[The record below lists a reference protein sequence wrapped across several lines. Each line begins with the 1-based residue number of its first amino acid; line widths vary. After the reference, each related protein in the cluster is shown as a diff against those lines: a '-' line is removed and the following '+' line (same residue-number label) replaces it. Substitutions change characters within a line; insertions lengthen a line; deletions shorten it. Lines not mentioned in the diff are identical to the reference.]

1 MQLPELCIRRPVM
14 TTLLMAAFVIF
25 GVLAY
30 HALPVSELPS
40 VDFPTISVSASL
52 PGASPETMAAAVAT
66 PLESQFSTIA
76 GLDSM
81 SSTSAQGSTSIT
93 LQFALDRNIDAAAQD
108 VQTAIATAQR
118 QLPADMPTP
127 PSFRKVNPADSP
139 IFYIVMQSPTLP
151 LSVVNEYAETMLA
164 QRLSTITGVA
174 QVRVFGSQ
182 KFAVRIQA
190 DPDQL
195 AARDI
200 GLDELQKAIQDS
212 NVNQPVGSFDGPQQ
226 SIAIKTNGQLE
237 TAAAYGPLIV
247 AYRNGAPVRLNEVAT
262 PLDSV
267 ENNKVASWYVD
278 RRAIVLAIQRQ
289 PGANTVA
296 TVDAIKAVLPAFQAN
311 LPASIELKVLYDRS
325 ESIRESIGD
334 VQFTLMLAGALVIL
348 VILLFLRTLSATLIP
363 SLALPISVIGTFA
376 AMYALGY
383 SLDNLSLLA
392 LTLSVGFVVDDA
404 IVMLENIVRHIERG
418 DPPFQAAL
426 TGAREIGFTILSM
439 TLSLV
444 AVFIPVMFMGGIVGR
459 LLHEFAVTICA
470 AILVSGFVSLTL
482 TPMLCSRYLRHA
494 DPNEHNLLY
503 RVFERFFASL
513 LAGYERTLRRAMAW
527 PKTMMLIFIVTLL
540 ATLWLFDR
548 IPKDFLPSGDTSRIT
563 AFTEGAQD
571 ASFASM
577 IERQRAVAAILAQ
590 DPNIEGFMSSVGAGG
605 PRPTANTGSL
615 FIRLKPQRERQL
627 SADEM
632 IRVLRPKLAV
642 VPGINVYLRNP
653 PPISIGGQTTAA
665 QYQYTLQD
673 TDLEELYRWTDTL
686 LARFR
691 LLPGFVDVTSN
702 LNNRSPAVALEVDR
716 DKLAALGLS
725 FGQVED
731 TLQNAFSARQIST
744 IYGSNNQYK
753 VILELAPEF
762 QVDPATL
769 ARIYVRSSNGKLVS
783 LDTVTSVTRKTQ
795 ALTVN
800 HQGQLPSVT
809 ISFNLLPGVSLGTA
823 VDRIKTLETEL
834 RLPVS
839 LTTSL
844 QGTAQA
850 FQASLQGLGILLLVA
865 VLVVYIV
872 LGILY
877 ESFIHPLTILSG
889 LPSAGLGAL
898 LTLLLFKEDLSL
910 YAFVGVIMLVGIVK
924 KNAIMMIDFALDR
937 QRNEGIAPA
946 EAIFQACLIRFRP
959 IMMTTMAALMGTLPI
974 ALGIGAGA
982 EVRRPLG
989 LAVVGG
995 LLLSQLLT
1003 LYLTPVIYLYLERWA
1018 GRWTPTAEKTQ
1029 QANRSPDLEPD
1040 RDESSA
1046 HSLKPL
1052 KAALANDTNPR

>member
-151 LSVVNEYAETMLA
+151 LSVVDEYAETMLA

-325 ESIRESIGD
+325 ESIRESIDD
-334 VQFTLMLAGALVIL
+334 VQFTLMLAGVLVIL
-348 VILLFLRTLSATLIP
+348 VILLFLRNLSATLIP

-503 RVFERFFASL
+503 RAFERFFTGL

-527 PKTMMLIFIVTLL
+527 PKTMMLIFIVTFL
-540 ATLWLFDR
+540 ATLWLFDQ

-615 FIRLKPQRERQL
+615 FIRLKPQRERPL

-731 TLQNAFSARQIST
+731 ALQNAFSARQIST

-762 QVDPATL
+762 QADPATL
-769 ARIYVRSSNGKLVS
+769 ARIYARSSNGKLVS

-1029 QANRSPDLEPD
+1029 QAIRSSDLEPD